1 MNNNTTNKSYIAYD
15 DYNST
20 VTNDI
25 IGTIRQTCS
34 RNGLRNAV
42 KLIEIT
48 KLSKLINIDKS
59 DYILYD
65 RNKE

>member
-1 MNNNTTNKSYIAYD
+1 MINTNVPTNKSYIAYD

-20 VTNDI
+20 VTGSI

-48 KLSKLINIDKS
+48 KYESRQQHKDK
-59 DYILYD
+59 
-65 RNKE
+65 NKTSN